1 MLHVGLTGN
10 IASGKSCAAF
20 LFAGLGARI
29 IDADLVV
36 HELLEPGTKTYRR
49 IIDAFGEQILDRDSK
64 IDRKLLAGIVF
75 FDAEKRQLL
84 NSLTHPD
91 VGEEIFRRISEFDR
105 LSASG
110 ITIVDAALMVETGG
124 YRQYHSLIVVRCDPA
139 LQLSRLMSR
148 DGLTEKDARA
158 RIASQMPIEEKVRVA
173 NYIIEN
179 SGTIEQTREQVE
191 AIYRDLLIL
200 EKSIS
205 MSASADG

>member
-10 IASGKSCAAF
+10 IASGKSSAAS

-36 HELLEPGTKTYRR
+36 HELLEPGTKTYCR

-75 FDAEKRQLL
+75 FDAGKRHLL

-105 LSASG
+105 SSAHG

-124 YRQYHSLIVVRCDPA
+124 YRKYHRLIVVRCELA

-148 DGLTEKDARA
+148 DGFTEKDARA
-158 RIASQMPIEEKVRVA
+158 RIASQMPIEEKVKVA
-173 NYIIEN
+173 DYIIDN
-179 SGTIEQTREQVE
+179 SGTMEQTREQVE

-205 MSASADG
+205 HGGKH